1 MTYQTAKQSQ
11 AIADAAHR
19 AAEADLKNLARSL
32 SESLGVPEKGPM
44 GLTHDLIKAQPEFKR
59 AWAMERAMFERMRQ
73 INLWVSKAF
82 KKEEAAARK
91 AKREART
98 I

>member
-1 MTYQTAKQSQ
+1 MTYQTAKQGQ
-11 AIADAAHR
+11 AVAVAAHR
-19 AAEADLKNLARSL
+19 AAETELKTLARSL
-32 SESLGVPEKGPM
+32 AESLGVPEKGPM
-44 GLTHDLIKAQPEFKR
+44 GLTHESIKAQPEFKR
-59 AWAMERAMFERMRQ
+59 AWAMERAAFDRMRQ

-98 I
+98 A